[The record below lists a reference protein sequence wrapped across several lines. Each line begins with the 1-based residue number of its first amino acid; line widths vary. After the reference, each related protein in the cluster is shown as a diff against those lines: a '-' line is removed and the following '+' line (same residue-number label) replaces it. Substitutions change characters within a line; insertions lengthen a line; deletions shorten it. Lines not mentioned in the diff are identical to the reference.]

1 MLQGLVVCGHCH
13 YAYYD
18 KKISPSA
25 ARGKTA
31 YAYYRCIGTDGYR
44 FGGQRICDNK
54 QIKTQRLDEIVW
66 QQVVE
71 LLHHPE
77 RLEKE
82 HERRLDLLQQ
92 DKKANEK
99 YNTVALEKQKNSL
112 EKGQSR
118 LIDSYADGVIDKED
132 FEPKI
137 RQLKSKIQQIN
148 QQIEACRHHEV
159 NQMELFLVVSRLEEF
174 AKTVA
179 ETLDSID
186 FNSQREII
194 RALVKRVEIYKEE
207 VNIVFR
213 IEPQDDLGGNNGAPT
228 IKRGF
233 MQHCKRRIVFF
244 AGKYHARPLG
254 QRTWETRPPVCS
266 LCG

>member
-1 MLQGLVVCGHCH
+1 M
-13 YAYYD
+13 
-18 KKISPSA
+18 
-25 ARGKTA
+25 
-31 YAYYRCIGTDGYR
+31 
-44 FGGQRICDNK
+44 
-54 QIKTQRLDEIVW
+54 W

-71 LLHHPE
+71 LLKHPE

-92 DKKANEK
+92 DKKVNNNDDTITLK
-99 YNTVALEKQKNSL
+99 KQKNSL
-112 EKGQSR
+112 DKGQSR
-118 LIDSYADGVIDKED
+118 LIDSYAEGLIDKED

-148 QQIEACRHHEV
+148 QQIEACQHHEV
-159 NQMELFLVVSRLEEF
+159 NQMELFLVMSRLEEF

-179 ETLDSID
+179 GSLDSTD

-213 IEPQDDLGGNNGAPT
+213 IEPQNYLSGNNGIST
-228 IKRGF
+228 IKGKF
-233 MQHCKRRIVFF
+233 MQHCKRSDFTFVSESFS
-244 AGKYHARPLG
+244 A
-254 QRTWETRPPVCS
+254 
-266 LCG
+266 LCF